1 MSDFS
6 SQTSRRSSLLRL
18 TGTALALAL
27 LVYLLSRQGWD
38 DILAAMR
45 QIPAWR
51 LWLAL
56 VLMLVSR
63 LAVVARW
70 HVLLRSAGVPTT
82 FGQTMRITFAGL
94 FSSNF
99 LPTTIGGDVI
109 RLAGAIQF
117 KFDPAISA
125 ASLIADRLVGIT
137 GMAMSAPFS
146 FPSLFQAGLFQGRP
160 DAFQLPGTALALAGL
175 PLGKWWKKAWVKS
188 AELLRRVLKALGL
201 WLKQPKWLV
210 FSLFFSWINML
221 GLFGAIYLLLNGMG
235 ERLSFWLVM
244 GLYSLVY
251 FMTLIPISINGY
263 GVQELSMTL
272 IFSSLGKASASSGLT
287 MALLF
292 RTLMMISSLPGAL
305 FVPGMLSASRKIE
318 AGAGDNEQSG
328 E

>member
-18 TGTALALAL
+18 IGTALALAL
-27 LVYLLSRQGWD
+27 LVYLLSRQGWG

-56 VLMLVSR
+56 ALMLVSR
-63 LAVVARW
+63 LAVAARW

-82 FGQTMRITFAGL
+82 FGKTMRITFAGL

-146 FPSLFQAGLFQGRP
+146 FHSLFQGRP
-160 DAFQLPGTALALAGL
+160 DAFHVPGTALALAGL
-175 PLGKWWKKAWVKS
+175 PLGNWWKKAWEKG